1 MYDIVKQQMVNLTK
15 IEEKLKKDD
24 DEKYACNKDN
34 VLEYFQK
41 DIDFKNGMKKKQ
53 KDIAEK
59 FTITDY
65 IHKPTSSGDKDK
77 YKEDKKN
84 FEKLRINSL
93 KYFMEIDEEEK
104 KKIDDEDEKWK

>member
-1 MYDIVKQQMVNLTK
+1 MTK
-15 IEEKLKKDD
+15 VEQKLKKDD
-24 DEKYACNKDN
+24 DEKYACNKGN

-41 DIDFKNGMKKKQ
+41 DIDFKNSMRKKQ

-65 IHKPTSSGDKDK
+65 IHKPTSSGDKK
-77 YKEDKKN
+77 KFSEDKKK
-84 FEKLRINSL
+84 FADLRKNSL

-104 KKIDDEDEKWK
+104 KKIDDEDEKWKMV